1 MGKSVAI
8 VQSNYLP
15 WKGYFD
21 MINAV
26 DEFIIY
32 DEMQFTRRD
41 WRNRN
46 KIKTPQGLIW
56 ITVPVKTKGKF
67 HQSIRDTEIE
77 GSDWAA
83 QHWTTIVANYRR
95 AKHFGELE
103 RLLYPLLQA
112 SHSHISVLNRALLEA
127 IIDYLGIDTKI
138 TNCWDYGI
146 VDGKSE
152 RLLDLCLKA
161 GATRYVSGPAA
172 SDYLDQA
179 LFERAGVEVSW
190 FDYRGFPEYPQLW
203 GPFEHALSIV
213 DVIANCGPAS
223 RSVALRDHG

>member
-8 VQSNYLP
+8 LQSNYLP

-32 DEMQFTRRD
+32 DDMQFTRRD

-67 HQSIRDTEIE
+67 HQSIRDTEIQ
-77 GSDWAA
+77 GSEWAT
-83 QHWTTIVANYRR
+83 QHWTTIAANYRH
-95 AKHFGELE
+95 ATHFDELE
-103 RLLYPLLQA
+103 RLLHPLLRD
-112 SHSHISVLNRALLEA
+112 SYSHISTLNRTLLDA
-127 IIDYLGIDTKI
+127 ITGYLGIGTKI
-138 TNCWDYGI
+138 TNCWEYGI
-146 VDGKSE
+146 IDGKSD
-152 RLLDLCLKA
+152 RLLDLCIKA

-172 SDYLDQA
+172 KDYLDEA
-179 LFERAGVEVSW
+179 LFERAGVEVAW
-190 FDYRGFPEYPQLW
+190 LDYGGFPEYPQLW
-203 GPFEHALSIV
+203 GPFEPAVSII
-213 DVIANCGPAS
+213 DVIANCGPES
-223 RSVALRDHG
+223 RSLALRNA